1 MTREFF
7 LGADDVLRGRS
18 APDES
23 GKSVSWSRSAAYVV
37 VFGCAYGALMG
48 TFGGVTGGR
57 LWMVLF
63 SALKV
68 PLLLLVTFLVCIPS
82 FFVLNT
88 LLGVRSDFQEVL
100 NGLVATQAGLTILL
114 LSLGP
119 YTLLWYAS
127 FADYNAAL
135 FFNALIFGT
144 ASVAA
149 QWLLKRYYRPLIAR
163 NARHRV
169 LLRIWIVLFAFVG
182 IQTAWILRPFVGAP
196 HLPPQFFR
204 AEAWGNAY
212 VALAEK
218 VHDVFAPPEIR
229 QRTGTQ

>member
-1 MTREFF
+1 VTRGFF
-7 LGADDVLRGRS
+7 SGADAVVRGDP
-18 APDES
+18 AEGGGVKP
-23 GKSVSWSRSAAYVV
+23 VSWVRSVGYIVA
-37 VFGCAYGALMG
+37 FGCVYGAVMG
-48 TFGGVTGGR
+48 TFGGVTGER

-68 PLLLLVTFLVCIPS
+68 PLLLVITFLVCIPS

-88 LLGVRSDFQEVL
+88 LFGVREDFAEAF
-100 NGLVATQAGLTILL
+100 NGLVATQAALTVLL
-114 LSLGP
+114 VSLAP

-135 FFNALIFGT
+135 FFNAFIFGS

-149 QWLLKRYYRPLIAR
+149 QWLLRRYYRSLIAR
-163 NARHRV
+163 NARHRA
-169 LLRIWIVLFAFVG
+169 LMRIWIVLFAFVG

-212 VALAEK
+212 VALADK
-218 VHDVFAPPEIR
+218 VRESLNTTPRDE
-229 QRTGTQ
+229 

>member
-1 MTREFF
+1 MTREF
-7 LGADDVLRGRS
+7 LHGVDAILRGQPVPGQNNKGGSWRRS
-18 APDES
+18 AIC
-23 GKSVSWSRSAAYVV
+23 VV
-37 VFGCAYGALMG
+37 VFGCGYGALMG
-48 TFGGVTGGR
+48 TFGGIIGER
-57 LWMVLF
+57 LWMVFF

-68 PLLLLVTFLVCIPS
+68 PLLLIITFLVCIPS

-88 LLGVRSDFQEVL
+88 LLGVRGDFSEAF
-100 NGLVATQAGLTILL
+100 NGLVATQAALTILL

-135 FFNALIFGT
+135 FFNAFIFGS

-149 QWLLKRYYRPLIAR
+149 QWLLRRYYQPLIAR
-163 NARHRV
+163 NPRHRV
-169 LLRIWIVLFAFVG
+169 LLRIWILLFAFVG

-218 VHDVFAPPEIR
+218 AQLMFGMADDPARRE
-229 QRTGTQ
+229 

>member
-1 MTREFF
+1 MTRAFF
-7 LGADDVLRGRS
+7 SGVDVVLRGNS
-18 APDES
+18 GPDRAATA
-23 GKSVSWSRSAAYVV
+23 SWLHSLGYVV

-48 TFGGVTGGR
+48 TFGGVTGER

-63 SALKV
+63 AALKV
-68 PLLLLVTFLVCIPS
+68 PLLLVITFLVCIPS

-88 LLGVRSDFQEVL
+88 LFGVREDFAEAFQ
-100 NGLVATQAGLTILL
+100 GLVATQAALTILL
-114 LSLGP
+114 LSLAP

-135 FFNALIFGT
+135 FFNAFIFGS

-149 QWLLKRYYRPLIAR
+149 QWVLRRYYQPLIAR
-163 NARHRV
+163 NPRHRV
-169 LLRIWIVLFAFVG
+169 LMRIWIVLFAFVG

-196 HLPPQFFR
+196 DLPPQFFR

-212 VALAEK
+212 VALANK
-218 VHDVFAPPEIR
+218 VQEMIR
-229 QRTGTQ
+229 STR

>member
-1 MTREFF
+1 
-7 LGADDVLRGRS
+7 VK
-18 APDES
+18 P
-23 GKSVSWSRSAAYVV
+23 VSWVRSVGYIVA
-37 VFGCAYGALMG
+37 FGCVYGAVMG
-48 TFGGVTGGR
+48 TFGGVTGER

-68 PLLLLVTFLVCIPS
+68 PLLLVITFLVCIPS

-88 LLGVRSDFQEVL
+88 LFGVREDFAEAF
-100 NGLVATQAGLTILL
+100 NGLVATQAALTVLL
-114 LSLGP
+114 VSLAP

-135 FFNALIFGT
+135 FFNAFIFGS

-149 QWLLKRYYRPLIAR
+149 QWLLRRYYRSLIAR
-163 NARHRV
+163 NARHRA
-169 LLRIWIVLFAFVG
+169 LMRIWIVLFAFVG

-212 VALAEK
+212 VALADK
-218 VHDVFAPPEIR
+218 VRESLNTTPRDE
-229 QRTGTQ
+229 